1 MRNWEG
7 RMDRTLGYLGL
18 GRLGVLGSAADRLGD
33 AQAMAQRSA
42 GSTGQPPDR
51 RESPRMTYDL
61 RRKTS
66 ATIAARLAAG
76 VAAVTLT
83 LTGNAAFGEILGLV
97 NYETKS
103 ADSLKSL
110 KRPIAPPARK
120 EGLAVIDL
128 EPGSKT
134 FGRVVKDIELP
145 GDTVAH
151 HIFYNRDQS
160 KAYITALGRPE
171 LRVIQMADP
180 NLGVKVVAI
189 PDCQV
194 GEDVVFSEDN
204 RTWYVTCMG
213 SDAVIVGD
221 AVTDTPVR
229 TIKVPL
235 KYPHG
240 IAIHN
245 GIDRVLVTS
254 TVRASDLGDPGEAVG
269 VLEASTGR
277 WLGEIKVSTK
287 PSPAKAAPVEILF
300 VPGSNPPVAYVTNM
314 YEGTLAALTWNP
326 GTKTFTFSQAF
337 DFSPMKMGV
346 PLEMYLTPDGRT
358 MYVTTAKPGHLH
370 VFDLSANAAAPVHKK
385 AIAAAEGAHHVA
397 FTRDWKYAFV
407 QNALLNLPGM
417 SDGSITVV
425 DLQRGEVVASVETF
439 KESGHTPNS
448 IVLLPKW
455 NHLAGH

>member
-1 MRNWEG
+1 MMTG
-7 RMDRTLGYLGL
+7 TQ
-18 GRLGVLGSAADRLGD
+18 GVT
-33 AQAMAQRSA
+33 QRSR
-42 GSTGQPPDR
+42 TV
-51 RESPRMTYDL
+51 
-61 RRKTS
+61 
-66 ATIAARLAAG
+66 AAWLAAG
-76 VAAVTLT
+76 VVAALILT
-83 LTGNAAFGEILGLV
+83 SSVAVAEIIGLV

-103 ADSLKSL
+103 ADSLKTL

-120 EGLAVIDL
+120 EGLALIDM

-134 FGRVVKDIELP
+134 FGQTLKNIDIP

-160 KAYITALGRPE
+160 KAYITALGKPE
-171 LRVIQMADP
+171 LRVIEMADP
-180 NLGVKVVAI
+180 NLAI
-189 PDCQV
+189 KTIAVPDCQV

-221 AVTDTPVR
+221 AVTDKPVR
-229 TIKVPL
+229 TIKLPL

-245 GIDRVLVTS
+245 GIDRLLVTS
-254 TVRASDLGDPGEAVG
+254 TVRPSDLGDPGEAVG
-269 VLEASTGR
+269 VIEASTGR
-277 WLGEIKVSTK
+277 WLGEVKVSTK

-300 VPGSNPPVAYVTNM
+300 VPTSDPPVAYVTNM
-314 YEGTLAALTWNP
+314 HEGTLATLTWSP
-326 GTKTFTFSQAF
+326 ATKRFTFAQAF
-337 DFSPMKMGV
+337 DFGPMKMGV
-346 PLEMYLTPDGRT
+346 PLELYFTPDGRT

-370 VFDLSANAAAPVHKK
+370 IFDLSKNPAAPAHKK
-385 AIAAAEGAHHVA
+385 AIPAAEGAHHVA

-407 QNALLNLPGM
+407 QNTLLNLPGL

-425 DLQRGEVVASVETF
+425 DLQQGAVVASVDQL
-439 KESGHTPNS
+439 KESGYNPNS